1 MYEKQ
6 DKGCNGPTGHSLET
20 PDVDD
25 FSFSDII
32 RIPSASLQWRRVVV
46 GWGCRQDSPSSAWRW
61 SADPGNTHI
70 FIMLYLLHQK
80 ILCTHAHTDT
90 YTYTH
95 TPLFTLILMPSTHS
109 PLSLGKLIWTAFSP
123 AYSQL
128 LSLSKKPYSHLSNVF
143 SYLFNPCMH
152 IVSELLT

>member
-1 MYEKQ
+1 MAVFQCNSVDTEILIACHFHGSWIIIIFYFCLNHLNIWKLVLAHGMYEKQ

-32 RIPSASLQWRRVVV
+32 SIPSASLQWRRVVV

-90 YTYTH
+90 YTYPHTH
-95 TPLFTLILMPSTHS
+95 FKRLP
-109 PLSLGKLIWTAFSP
+109 
-123 AYSQL
+123 
-128 LSLSKKPYSHLSNVF
+128 
-143 SYLFNPCMH
+143 
-152 IVSELLT
+152 